1 MSVGPAASAT
11 VTNRLRAL
19 VIKHRATLAEQVGAL
34 GVSVS
39 RLSSAGD
46 CPAQISEGR
55 ALAHQIVGAS
65 GSLGFDRLCALAT
78 AVERKLGEL
87 QDSDQTADAAK
98 LAEVAAL
105 YEELGHAARTMKPV
119 DSRFSTP
126 DADPGSIVQK

>member
-1 MSVGPAASAT
+1 MGARPAASAP

-34 GVSVS
+34 GVSLP

-55 ALAHQIVGAS
+55 ALAHHIVGAS
-65 GSLGFDRLCALAT
+65 GSLGFDRVCALAA

-105 YEELGHAARTMKPV
+105 YEELAHAARTMKPE
-119 DSRFSTP
+119 DSRFYC
-126 DADPGSIVQK
+126 ADPGSIVQK